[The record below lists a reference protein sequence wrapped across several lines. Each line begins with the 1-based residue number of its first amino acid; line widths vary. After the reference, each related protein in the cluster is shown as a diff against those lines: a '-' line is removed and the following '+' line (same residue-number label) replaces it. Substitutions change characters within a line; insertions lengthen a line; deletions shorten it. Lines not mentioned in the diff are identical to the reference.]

1 MVLREVAAALLV
13 ALPFGIGASAATEGD
28 RPLFRF
34 ADPEITESSGL
45 VVADDL
51 VVTVNDSGDE
61 ARVFVVDPATGETVG
76 VTRWV
81 GEPVD
86 VEALAPAGPGEVWVA
101 DIGDNAG
108 ERATTRVTRV
118 PVARGDRAVE
128 GEALDLVL
136 PGGPTD
142 AEALLVHPRSGRLLV
157 ATKGILG
164 GELLAAATDLGSE
177 DPLRL
182 RSLGAVMPLVT
193 DGAFFPDGR
202 HLVLRDYG
210 RAMVLAWPSLRIVG
224 EVSLPPSE
232 QGEGIAVTEDDRL
245 LVSSEGVRAP
255 VHEVALPP
263 DLVRAMAPAPGR
275 SSDASDSPSPSAPEQ
290 APPQPAPRR
299 DPWPWLLGGLV
310 GGVMLVV
317 LLRSLRPR

>member
-13 ALPFGIGASAATEGD
+13 ALPFGIGASAAAGGEG
-28 RPLFRF
+28 PLFRF

-45 VVADDL
+45 VVADGL

-61 ARVFVVDPATGETVG
+61 ARVFVVDPAGGETVG
-76 VTRWV
+76 VTRWA

-118 PVARGDRAVE
+118 PVARGDRTVE
-128 GEALDLVL
+128 GVAFDLVL
-136 PGGPTD
+136 PGGPAD
-142 AEALLVHPRSGRLLV
+142 AEALLVHPRTGRLLV

-164 GELLAAATDLGSE
+164 GELLAAPPDLGSE
-177 DPLRL
+177 DPVRL

-210 RAMVLAWPSLRIVG
+210 RAVVLAWPSLRTVG
-224 EVSLPPSE
+224 EVRLPPAE

-255 VHEVALPP
+255 VHEVALPA
-263 DLVRAMAPAPGR
+263 DLVRAMAPAP
-275 SSDASDSPSPSAPEQ
+275 SSDTSGSPSPSAPEQ
-290 APPQPAPRR
+290 VPPQPAPRR
-299 DPWPWLLGGLV
+299 DAWPWLLGGLV